1 MFEAAAAHPTTVG
14 AERAAAPVSVAVDQV
29 RLRAV
34 VSAHHGFVWRSLR
47 RLGVREADVDDA
59 AQKVF
64 MTLSRK
70 LVDVSVGGEK
80 AFLFA
85 IATRIAAN
93 ERRSAMRKREAPIE
107 DMGVDGPADDSMHRE
122 LERRDARAMLDMAL
136 DSLTPELREVFVLFE
151 LEELTGAEVA
161 EVVGIPSGTVA
172 SRLRRAREEVTL
184 VLKRLQSS
192 SGEGAP

>member
-1 MFEAAAAHPTTVG
+1 MFDAATHPTPIG
-14 AERAAAPVSVAVDQV
+14 AERPTESIPVAVDQA
-29 RLRAV
+29 RLRV
-34 VSAHHGFVWRSLR
+34 VVTAHHGFVWRSLR

-70 LVDVSVGGEK
+70 LADVSAGGEK

-122 LERRDARAMLDMAL
+122 LARRDARAMLDLAL

-161 EVVGIPSGTVA
+161 EVIGIPNGTVA
-172 SRLRRAREEVTL
+172 SRLRRAREEITL

-192 SGEGAP
+192 SGEGTP